1 MSRID
6 VFYRRF
12 IFSFL
17 RNLHTV
23 FHSGCTSLHFH
34 KQCTEIPTF
43 SPIFVICRH
52 VLIAILTVVRWCLI
66 FVLIYM
72 SLIISDIEHLFMKA
86 HRSWCESLF
95 VSFPKLYIL
104 FLVKISKI
112 GLKIAFVAKLLDSA
126 LVFDS
131 SPFLVETGVLSSL
144 IEPLDD
150 ICLHLLCPVGL

>member
-1 MSRID
+1 M
-6 VFYRRF
+6 
-12 IFSFL
+12 
-17 RNLHTV
+17 
-23 FHSGCTSLHFH
+23 
-34 KQCTEIPTF
+34 
-43 SPIFVICRH
+43 
-52 VLIAILTVVRWCLI
+52 
-66 FVLIYM
+66 
-72 SLIISDIEHLFMKA
+72 
-86 HRSWCESLF
+86 
-95 VSFPKLYIL
+95 SFPKLYIL